1 MRSGDSPRPAPA
13 RSTTALRRLIDRLGA
28 TGRLAAALA
37 IAVAAYVAWPDLAS
51 WHTRV
56 IFSWDAATI
65 AYLCLAW
72 TIIRFSDAEST
83 RAHAL
88 AQDTSG
94 FIIFLFVLGAA
105 CASVVAIA
113 FAVGTIREVPF
124 STKAWRLTLT
134 IVALT
139 SSWLLIQTIFAFHY
153 ARRYYSDV
161 KHGPAQ
167 AGGLDFPGDAA
178 PDYLDFAYY
187 SFVIGMTS
195 QVSDVRVLSRRM
207 RKLTLVHAVLAFIFN
222 IAVLAL
228 SINTIASAIGG

>member
-1 MRSGDSPRPAPA
+1 MRSGDSPRLAPT
-13 RSTTALRRLIDRLGA
+13 RSTPALRRLIDRIGA
-28 TGRLAAALA
+28 TGRLGAALA
-37 IAVAAYVAWPDLAS
+37 IALASYVLCPDIAS

-56 IFSWDAATI
+56 VFSWDTATI

-72 TIIRFSDAEST
+72 TIIGFSDAEST

-88 AQDTSG
+88 AQDASG
-94 FIIFLFVLGAA
+94 FVIFLIVIGAA

-113 FAVGTIREVPF
+113 FVVGTIKGLDFWP
-124 STKAWRLTLT
+124 KAGHLALTV
-134 IVALT
+134 VALT